1 MEEQEDK
8 CQRAGLPRVMM
19 MRSPVLFQKQ
29 TELGSIYLEEGTY
42 LGDTRQETHY
52 EDIDTVLKRPCP
64 ALPTFPLP
72 SVNLGALPCLYH
84 LRSPAP
90 PSLEALLLEHAMM
103 GDTCAALANLRYA
116 LLPPDRLR

>member
-1 MEEQEDK
+1 MK
-8 CQRAGLPRVMM
+8 T
-19 MRSPVLFQKQ
+19 STLF
-29 TELGSIYLEEGTY
+29 
-42 LGDTRQETHY
+42 
-52 EDIDTVLKRPCP
+52 LKDPSFTPHSSSQSCP

-103 GDTCAALANLRYA
+103 GDTCAALANLRYT